1 MKDIT
6 IHPLLP
12 LTALDMYAQ
21 TCIKRLTNSTTYK
34 SCQSSTLANALIL
47 THTHTHKIL
56 LTIFWSTIVSGQHPI
71 KGFQVNL

>member
-47 THTHTHKIL
+47 THTHTH
-56 LTIFWSTIVSGQHPI
+56 TRFY
-71 KGFQVNL
+71 